1 MLTSPSDLILL
12 TDLYQL
18 TMAQSYLEQ
27 GVRGEATFSLAIRSY
42 PHNRGYLIA
51 AGLED
56 VLDFL
61 RSFSFSQRAVIDLRS
76 TGIFSERFLEHLA
89 GLRFTGSVRA
99 ISEGRLFF
107 TNEPVLEVTAPIIE
121 AQIVETFI
129 TNAVNAPVLMA
140 SKAARCVHAAG
151 GKPVV
156 DFGLRRAQGADAGV
170 NLARSAYLAGV
181 RSTSN
186 VLAGIRYGIP
196 LAGTMAHS
204 FISTFEDE
212 AEAFRAFVGTF
223 PDRSILLIDTYDTLE
238 GARKAA
244 EVGKEMRTR
253 GGRLAG
259 VRLDS
264 GDIAGLSREV
274 RSILDEAGLQ
284 EARIFASGGL
294 DEHDIEAAERT
305 GAAIDTYAVGT
316 KLAVSADAPW
326 SDIAYKL
333 VSYAGRPTFKLS
345 QGKATLPGAKQV
357 FRARAPDGSLSHDTL
372 GLDEEPVSEGDPLL
386 LTVMERGRRVGPP
399 PALEE
404 SREVFSDEFSAL
416 PDRFKA
422 LQAPPP
428 FDVRLSPGLAELAAR
443 LREERAPL

>member
-27 GVRGEATFSLAIRSY
+27 GVQGEATFSLAIRSY
-42 PHNRGYLIA
+42 PHNRGYLVA

-99 ISEGRLFF
+99 IPEGRLFF
-107 TNEPVLEVTAPIIE
+107 ANEPVLEVTAPIIE

-140 SKAARCVHAAG
+140 SKAARCVYAAG

-156 DFGLRRAQGADAGV
+156 DFGLRRAQGADAGL

-186 VLAGIRYGIP
+186 VLAGITYGIP

-244 EVGKEMRTR
+244 QVGKEMRAR
-253 GGRLAG
+253 GGELAG

-264 GDIAGLSREV
+264 GDIAGLSLEV

-386 LTVMERGRRVGPP
+386 LTVMERGRRVGPTP
-399 PALEE
+399 DLEE
-404 SREVFSDEFSAL
+404 SREVFRDEFSAL

-443 LREERAPL
+443 LRKERAPL